1 MRLRVWL
8 LDNLVE
14 IHYRNQENNLLF
26 FCQYDEKQIVDPIL
40 WMSLFYYFTCFVLHL
55 FLKIKD

>member
-14 IHYRNQENNLLF
+14 IHYRNQENHLLF

-40 WMSLFYYFTCFVLHL
+40 
-55 FLKIKD
+55 